1 MAMFWAY
8 GRHSTD
14 KQSLT
19 EESQREQLENYWK
32 LHLKPKGVEWG
43 GFLYDAAKSGSI
55 PLTERPKGK
64 ELWVLAQ
71 PGDHVAWAKL
81 DRAFRSVTDG
91 SATMNLLKAKGII
104 VHSIDL
110 NLDTSTPMGAFIF
123 HVLLA
128 FAELERCHASTRTSE
143 AMAIRKSN
151 GLAYCGMTPIGWK
164 IRPDAYG
171 STVVPDLDER
181 AFVAQLHES
190 WKGGETV
197 EKIVLR
203 LGYEGRKR
211 SGKGKRRGWSARTV
225 KRAFVA
231 LHDGFPNKP
240 GVDHRRFKPRSRHV
254 LGPAT

>member
-1 MAMFWAY
+1 MATFWAY

-43 GFLYDAAKSGSI
+43 GFLYDAAQSGGT
-55 PLTERPKGK
+55 PLTERPKGR

-71 PGDHVAWAKL
+71 PGDHVGWAKL

-91 SATMNLLKAKGII
+91 SATMHLLKQKGVI

-110 NLDTSTPMGAFIF
+110 SLDTSTPMGGFIF

-128 FAELERCHASTRTSE
+128 FAELERHHASTRTSE
-143 AMAIRKSN
+143 AMAIRKST

-164 IRPDAYG
+164 ILPNAYG
-171 STVVPDLDER
+171 ATVVPDLEER
-181 AFVAQLHES
+181 AFVAQLFASWQAGES
-190 WKGGETV
+190 IEA
-197 EKIVLR
+197 IVLR
-203 LGYEGRKR
+203 LGYEKRTR
-211 SGKGKRRGWSARTV
+211 SGKGKRRGWSHRTV

-231 LHDGFPNKP
+231 MHDGFPKKA
-240 GVDHRRFKPRSRHV
+240 GVDHNRFKPRSGEV
-254 LGPAT
+254 LSASS